1 MEGDAFEHG
10 VGSPHNRGQCGW
22 HRVKKAPKIYWQIA
36 GLIETT
42 CLLRRWWYLRYYR
55 SQNEQ
60 DQEDWTHW
68 NQSRVDRTNRLDI
81 THKPLEIV
89 SDQKQSSDFMSMS
102 RELEP
107 AGVMFDDKTF
117 KFAFTKFEKQHESYY
132 GNTVRLRYYLRVSM
146 NRNYGGKISKE
157 IDFAVLLP

>member
-1 MEGDAFEHG
+1 
-10 VGSPHNRGQCGW
+10 
-22 HRVKKAPKIYWQIA
+22 
-36 GLIETT
+36 
-42 CLLRRWWYLRYYR
+42 
-55 SQNEQ
+55 
-60 DQEDWTHW
+60 
-68 NQSRVDRTNRLDI
+68 
-81 THKPLEIV
+81 
-89 SDQKQSSDFMSMS
+89 MSMS

-157 IDFAVLLP
+157 IDFAVLLPQPEVETQP